1 MGATDVVL
9 VGSTEPIGATTFS
22 VTDALSSVTVV
33 TGCIGLVVVTLGC
46 NTVVVSLTLVAML
59 VTNVLL
65 FSVTT
70 SDPIL
75 LTEVA
80 IPPPISLS
88 VVELTSVL
96 LIVEGVVVLAS
107 IPAGVGDIAVGREV
121 LGGRLVLAST
131 GGGAVVVTLT

>member
-96 LIVEGVVVLAS
+96 LIVEGVVVLAF
-107 IPAGVGDIAVGREV
+107 IPSGVWDIAVGREV
-121 LGGRLVLAST
+121 LGGRLVMAST
-131 GGGAVVVTLT
+131 AGGTVVVTLT